1 MLHPIALSNLF
12 RSSIMDAPI
21 SMPMQF
27 LGPPQSSAL
36 QATAS
41 QDSSF
46 WVGWIVLW
54 IFGALMLIGILARMF
69 LGWIRSSLVARIHA
83 SYRPDQILLEE
94 YRANFFGRESAG
106 VFQVR
111 GNGALVLTA
120 TDLHFFM
127 LLPKTEICIPILSI
141 REITI
146 TKQHLYKVTPF
157 DLLKVVYSENGQ
169 LDSIAWYLS
178 QPAMW
183 KQRIEMLQAKSHSRG
198 EGSFE

>member
-1 MLHPIALSNLF
+1 
-12 RSSIMDAPI
+12 MDALV
-21 SMPMQF
+21 SMAMESLGPMQA
-27 LGPPQSSAL
+27 SAM
-36 QATAS
+36 QVMAS
-41 QDSSF
+41 QDPSF
-46 WVGWIVLW
+46 WVRWIVLGILGVL
-54 IFGALMLIGILARMF
+54 IFIGILARIV
-69 LGWIRSSLVARIHA
+69 LGWVRSSLVARIHA

-120 TDLHFFM
+120 NHLHFFM
-127 LLPKTEICIPILSI
+127 LVPKTEICIAISSI
-141 REITI
+141 RDMTV

-183 KQRIEMLQAKSHSRG
+183 KQRIEMLQVESLSRG
-198 EGSFE
+198 